1 MKTDSERDHPVGIA
15 ERGVK
20 GARSIGPFRFEGNLA
35 STDSSWFL
43 DKVKVASIFFMEASF
58 SVPISTKIKIF
69 QFGQKHRGAYCLAH
83 LKCPKPSPTTKNSK
97 SGPKK
102 T

>member
-43 DKVKVASIFFMEASF
+43 DKVKVASIFSWRLVFRFPFQQKSKF
-58 SVPISTKIKIF
+58 S
-69 QFGQKHRGAYCLAH
+69 
-83 LKCPKPSPTTKNSK
+83 NSAK
-97 SGPKK
+97 SIVEHIVMRF
-102 T
+102 